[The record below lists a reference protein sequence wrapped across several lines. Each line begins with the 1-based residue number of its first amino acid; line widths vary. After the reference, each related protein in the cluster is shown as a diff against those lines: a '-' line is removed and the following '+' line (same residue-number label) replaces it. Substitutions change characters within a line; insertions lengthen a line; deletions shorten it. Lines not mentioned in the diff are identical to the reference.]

1 MTQIDLGNIRI
12 NWRGAYNSATNYV
25 RHDAVSYQ
33 GSSYIA
39 KRTVSAVTPVQGD
52 DWDLMAAGTDQLT
65 QEGDLLIHNGA
76 IPARLARGGNAQV
89 LQMVGNQPAWR
100 DQSLDPS
107 RRVWKLAKVNG
118 MGGWHTRVYLMADGT
133 IKACGYGGNYSNGDS
148 NASHV
153 YTPKRVSTDD
163 PDVRFV
169 DVFSGGMQHYA
180 LTADGEV
187 WSWGFNNYGQ
197 LGHGNTVNLAV
208 AKRIEYFV
216 QNNIQIA
223 NVIPGR
229 PNYYD
234 HACAYFLTTDG
245 RVYACGINSN
255 GNLGNG
261 TSANQYTPIR
271 CGALTNIIDV
281 ATSALPHTTYAVQD
295 DGSLWVWGYNGY
307 GQLGLGDTTNRE
319 TPILHPAFNNVI
331 KALPSCGYNTAGS
344 GPTGSGLVLLSDGT
358 LWSAGF
364 NGNGELG
371 LGDTTQRTSFT
382 QIALPA
388 VTFTDIFVGD
398 GRYASG
404 GGITDQGEVYLWGY
418 NGYGQLGTGNSTN
431 QISPQKP
438 AGSFQGNVTKAA
450 FGGGC
455 SYEGCILQAGNDLWG
470 AGYSGN
476 ANLGINSFAATNN
489 TFQRVLGQS
498 GVIEDWNCYGQG
510 TASWGLGV
518 LYDDGRV
525 DACGDNN
532 SYGETG
538 TQVGNLHD
546 VATLTNVI
554 F

>member
-12 NWRGAYNSATNYV
+12 NWRGAYNSAGNYV
-25 RHDAVSYQ
+25 RHDAVSHQ
-33 GSSYIA
+33 GSSFIA

-65 QEGDLLIHNGA
+65 QEGDLLTHNGA

-148 NASHV
+148 NGSHI
-153 YTPKRVSTDD
+153 YTPKRVATDN

-223 NVIPGR
+223 KVIPGR

-281 ATSALPHTTYAVQD
+281 ATSGLPHTTYAVQD

-307 GQLGLGDTTNRE
+307 GQLGLGDATNRE

-382 QIALPA
+382 QIALPS

-431 QISPQKP
+431 QSSPQKP
-438 AGSFQGNVTKAA
+438 AGSFQGSVTKAA

-498 GVIEDWNCYGQG
+498 GVIEDWDCYGQG
-510 TASWGLGV
+510 TASWGIGV